1 MRTGLKKIISLVLFI
16 VMITAL
22 AACTPTQPAES
33 GSKEQ
38 ASPAESGTESGDAGS
53 GGEGLEKVAYIP
65 GDMANESQAFSAK
78 MFKKHAAEYGF
89 DVAVLD
95 GKADAQVQAQL
106 VNNAIAQDMKA
117 IFLNPND
124 INAIIPSLDS
134 AKKAGLIV
142 GLYSSDLPEEA
153 RDCRDFFVGV
163 NDNEAGES
171 AAQAFL
177 DAFPNGAKIVEIG
190 GQAGHDAQIKRHD
203 GFNEKIQ
210 GTNIEVIAY
219 QATSAW
225 STAEAMAIMEDF
237 IVKYG
242 DEIDGVFCHW
252 DNGATGVIEAI
263 KAANLNKDIYIV
275 AVDGCRAG
283 FDQVKD
289 GTQAVTVMQDFEAQ
303 AVKALEVTRAIL
315 DGKDYEELN
324 FVPLN
329 IVTIDNI
336 DDYPYP
342 EW

>member
-1 MRTGLKKIISLVLFI
+1 MIS
-16 VMITAL
+16 TL
-22 AACTPTQPAES
+22 AACSPSQPAKSGSESTSPTES
-33 GSKEQ
+33 GSETTQ
-38 ASPAESGTESGDAGS
+38 PSESGSESSGSESNSGD
-53 GGEGLEKVAYIP
+53 LEKVAYIP

-78 MFKKHAAEYGF
+78 MFKKHADEYGF
-89 DVAVLD
+89 DVTVLD

-106 VNNAIAQDMKA
+106 VNNAIAQNIKA

-124 INAIIPSLDS
+124 INAIIPSLDA

-153 RDCRDFFVGV
+153 WDCRDFFVGV
-163 NDNEAGES
+163 DDNEAGES
-171 AAQAFL
+171 AAQAFM

-203 GFNEKIQ
+203 GFNEKIK
-210 GTNIEVIAY
+210 GTNIEVLAY

-242 DEIDGVFCHW
+242 DKIDGVFCHW

-263 KAANLNKDIYIV
+263 KAASLNKDIFIV

-283 FDQVKD
+283 FDQVKE

-303 AVKALEVTRAIL
+303 AVKTLEVTRAIL
-315 DGKDYEELN
+315 DGKNYEKLN

-329 IVTIDNI
+329 IVTKDNI
-336 DDYPYP
+336 NDYPYP